1 MSEQDVQQDMQQV
14 SQLLDE
20 NIIPIPLF
28 NFSNFF
34 QATKLFLRLWI
45 IEQTKHR
52 LFRWYIKMLDY
63 IAKVETDYGRV
74 PTVATSTE
82 ITEPED

>member
-1 MSEQDVQQDMQQV
+1 MVDDSIQE
-14 SQLLDE
+14 LLDE
-20 NIIPIPLF
+20 GIIPIPLF

-34 QATKLFLRLWI
+34 QASKMFLRLWI

-63 IAKVETDYGRV
+63 IANVEVTYGRV
-74 PTVATSTE
+74 PELASEPE
-82 ITEPED
+82 ITESES